1 MSNNTDFKEGK
12 HNDFIQYLFS
22 NEPQSANSIQ
32 LELPIEDSNKNIN
45 LHIFEQLLMI
55 YVDGL
60 KFFYGVNGTVSLNT
74 LSHEQI
80 SKVNQYFISFGY
92 QVNIDTFETI
102 NDYQFK
108 FPDYFKNKEHIK
120 NNTQFSDFFYEIFDQ
135 NNKAYRISFSR
146 LS

>member
-1 MSNNTDFKEGK
+1 MSDKSVFKEGK

-22 NEPQSANSIQ
+22 NDPQPENSIQ
-32 LELPIEDSNKNIN
+32 LELPIDDSNKNIN

-60 KFFYGVNGTVSLNT
+60 KFFYGVNGKITLNT
-74 LSHEQI
+74 LTHEQI
-80 SKVNQYFISFGY
+80 TKVNQYFISFSY
-92 QVNIDTFETI
+92 QVHVDVFESM

-108 FPDYFKNKEHIK
+108 FPNYFKNQEHIK
-120 NNTQFSDFFYEIFDQ
+120 NNTQLSDFFYEIFDQ